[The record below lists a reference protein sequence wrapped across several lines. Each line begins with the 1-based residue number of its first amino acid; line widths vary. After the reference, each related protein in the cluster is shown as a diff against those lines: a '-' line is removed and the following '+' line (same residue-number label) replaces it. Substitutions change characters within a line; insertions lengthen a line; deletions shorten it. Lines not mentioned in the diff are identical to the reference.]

1 MAQPL
6 AVEFD
11 KKQFVFQLQ
20 KIDRSQLY
28 GFKDIETLDEEGKP
42 CNLAT
47 IAEDGRTMIGSGG
60 VSIAYLTSDGE
71 WRDKSEL
78 KPVDTHGNEVK
89 PVPSTFKTTSVLE
102 PVSINEYLSYNIR
115 SVYLVQ
121 SENNIDELAK
131 NLKSGTIYSFPFS
144 FRESLDASS
153 AFLVASEDGDIF
165 LTVGKKTDI
174 QYIGFEQF
182 SDIETEESEAEEED
196 NEMDFGMM

>member
-6 AVEFD
+6 AIEFD
-11 KKQFVFQLQ
+11 KKQFLFQLQ

-28 GFKDIETLDEEGKP
+28 GYKDIETFDEEGKP

-47 IAEDGRTMIGSGG
+47 IAGDGHTIVGSGG

-71 WRDKSEL
+71 WRDKSDL

-89 PVPSTFKTTSVLE
+89 PVPSAFKTTSVLE
-102 PVSINEYLSYNIR
+102 PISIDEYLSYNIR

-121 SENNIDELAK
+121 SESNIEELTK
-131 NLKSGTIYSFPFS
+131 NLKSSTIYSFPFS
-144 FRESLDASS
+144 FRESLDAST
-153 AFLVASEDGDIF
+153 AFLLTSEDGTIF

-182 SDIETEESEAEEED
+182 SELEAEEGETEEEGED
-196 NEMDFGMM
+196 MDFGMM